1 MSDRSLSGCR
11 SLDCANDLLAT
22 LNAYKQKH
30 STNYAVFRLQYS
42 SGARPCYQQA
52 KLKMGHVAGKCPL

>member
-22 LNAYKQKH
+22 LNAYKQNA
-30 STNYAVFRLQYS
+30 NYAVFRLQYC

-52 KLKMGHVAGKCPL
+52 KLKTGHVAGKCPL